1 MKKMITIEQMGS
13 SKAPKG
19 TTSRQV
25 TLEEMAHIRSE
36 LERVLA
42 DIYDK
47 GRDTVRQA
55 TSNSEQFADPADRAS
70 SEELN
75 SIVFR
80 LRDREHKMIRKIRQA
95 LKRME
100 NGEYGIC
107 EDCGEHITPARLMAR
122 PVTTLCLTCKTEQ
135 EIEESL
141 RQDRSTL

>member
-1 MKKMITIEQMGS
+1 MITIEQMRTSKGS
-13 SKAPKG
+13 SG
-19 TTSRQV
+19 TTGRQL
-25 TLEEMAHIRSE
+25 TPEELAHIRSE
-36 LERVLA
+36 LEKVLS

-80 LRDREHKMIRKIRQA
+80 LRDREHKMIRKIRSA
-95 LKRME
+95 IKRMD

-107 EDCGEHITPARLMAR
+107 EDCGEYIAPARLMAR
-122 PVTTLCLTCKTEQ
+122 PVTTLCLACKTEQ
-135 EIEESL
+135 EIEENL
-141 RQDRSTL
+141 RQDNSPA